1 MAQTTGGI
9 TGAAATVSIY
19 VSSAYVDISGS
30 SQSIE
35 TTTATVVTGEAYTFD
50 GNFALTTVG
59 KYEPVEVKVNI
70 IYTETAAEAFQSVRA
85 LFEARTATQLK
96 WLPAGAASGADQYET
111 KTKTTEHKN
120 VKQKTTNNK
129 VKDNKNQQTTTNHMN
144 YKTKTITKNNINQ

>member
-19 VSSAYVDISGS
+19 VASAYVDISGS
-30 SQSIE
+30 SQSIDA
-35 TTTATVVTGEAYTFD
+35 TTATVVTGEAYTFD
-50 GNFALTTVG
+50 GNYALTTVG

-111 KTKTTEHKN
+111 KTIG
-120 VKQKTTNNK
+120 
-129 VKDNKNQQTTTNHMN
+129 
-144 YKTKTITKNNINQ
+144 YITAMDYPPIDSTSAGPIMVSFTVRAPGITYTANT

>member
-19 VSSAYVDISGS
+19 VASAYVDISGS

-70 IYTETAAEAFQSVRA
+70 IYTETSAEAFQSVRA

-111 KTKTTEHKN
+111 KTIG
-120 VKQKTTNNK
+120 
-129 VKDNKNQQTTTNHMN
+129 
-144 YKTKTITKNNINQ
+144 YITAIDYPPIDSTSAGPLMVSFTVRAPGILYTANT

>member
-1 MAQTTGGI
+1 MAQTTGAY

-50 GNFALTTVG
+50 GNYALTTVG

-96 WLPAGAASGADQYET
+96 WLPGGTASGSDQYET
-111 KTKTTEHKN
+111 KTIG
-120 VKQKTTNNK
+120 
-129 VKDNKNQQTTTNHMN
+129 
-144 YKTKTITKNNINQ
+144 YITAFDYPPIDAASAGPLMVSFTVRAPGILYTANT